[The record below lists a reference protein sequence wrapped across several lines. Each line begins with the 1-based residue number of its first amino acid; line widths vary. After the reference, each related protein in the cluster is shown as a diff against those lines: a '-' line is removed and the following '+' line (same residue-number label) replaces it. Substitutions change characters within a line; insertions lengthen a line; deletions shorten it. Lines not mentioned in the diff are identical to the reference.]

1 MAGKI
6 SYIAPVDTVSGAFG
20 TQKESFSGKCII
32 SNVRKAASQAHPRG
46 HMYFSV
52 LTKTTYKATSGVVAW
67 NNTFKQIC
75 AATRQR
81 LKDPSQIT
89 QDQIAFAAQDKYKT
103 LYAYVW
109 NSERDKIE
117 G

>member
-20 TQKESFSGKCII
+20 KQSASFSGKCII
-32 SNVRKAASQAHPRG
+32 SNVRKAASQKHPRG

-52 LTKTTYKATSGVVAW
+52 LTQTTFKPTANGIAW

-81 LKDPSQIT
+81 MKNPSQIT

-109 NSERDKIE
+109 NSERNKIE